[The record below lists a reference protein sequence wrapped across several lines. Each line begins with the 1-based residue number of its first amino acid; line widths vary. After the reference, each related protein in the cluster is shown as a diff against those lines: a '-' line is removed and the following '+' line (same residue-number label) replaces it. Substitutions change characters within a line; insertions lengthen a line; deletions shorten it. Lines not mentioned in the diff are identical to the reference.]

1 MSKSRCIKRSGCLSI
16 DRYMIYCCRN
26 WGRRHARLHRLLN
39 TTHHVIHSTGNVL
52 TDSTADR
59 HACHHSSHVE
69 SCAITATTDVYITGS
84 VCSHLTE
91 SLCTS
96 HANLCL
102 LLNLESTEVRRL
114 SLLMLCILT
123 FFTLNAE
130 STFIV
135 FGFNTLFC
143 VNVPD
148 FCFCFGFCS
157 STCEFLGYAHKLTIA
172 FAGLVNFNRTNINT
186 RYNDT
191 ERLLGLRQMEAQL
204 SLSMLPTEFK
214 DAFLVALTRQCR

>member
-1 MSKSRCIKRSGCLSI
+1 MI
-16 DRYMIYCCRN
+16 D
-26 WGRRHARLHRLLN
+26 AA
-39 TTHHVIHSTGNVL
+39 HHVIHSTGNVL

-59 HACHHSSHVE
+59 HTCHHSGHVE
-69 SCAITATTDVYITGS
+69 TISTAAQIHIARTI
-84 VCSHLTE
+84 CSHLTE

-157 STCEFLGYAHKLTIA
+157 STCESLGYAHKLTIA
-172 FAGLVNFNRTNINT
+172 FAGLVNFNRTNINP
-186 RYNDT
+186 RHNDT
-191 ERLLGLRQMEAQL
+191 ECFFQSFAEIVFHNIVNLCRLAFNLNYGNVVSRRSVGNRIFHIAVDRITNLLLKIVKVERA
-204 SLSMLPTEFK
+204 EFM
-214 DAFLVALTRQCR
+214 

>member
-1 MSKSRCIKRSGCLSI
+1 MI
-16 DRYMIYCCRN
+16 D
-26 WGRRHARLHRLLN
+26 AA
-39 TTHHVIHSTGNVL
+39 HHVIHSTGNVL

-59 HACHHSSHVE
+59 HACHHSSHIE
-69 SCAITATTDVYITGS
+69 SRAITATTDAHITGS
-84 VCSHLTE
+84 VCSHLSE

-96 HANLCL
+96 HANLRL
-102 LLNLESTEVRRL
+102 LLYLESTEVRRL

-191 ERLLGLRQMEAQL
+191 ERFFQSFAEVIFHNIVDLCCLTFNLNYGNVVSSRSVGNRIFHIAVDRITNLLLKIVKVESAE
-204 SLSMLPTEFK
+204 SM
-214 DAFLVALTRQCR
+214 